1 MEDGS
6 KPPRQKSVRTYLKEE
21 RKGRK
26 KGRKKR
32 RKEEKKEGREE
43 NKTSWIY

>member
-26 KGRKKR
+26 KR
-32 RKEEKKEGREE
+32 RKEEKRTKQAGYIDTCLR
-43 NKTSWIY
+43 S